1 MAESKEN
8 EEKVM
13 KFSKSIASLSLAV
26 SVAVWLIGCG
36 GGDDATSTVTATDAT
51 TTLSGTVADG
61 YLVGAKVCLDKNYN
75 DVCDA
80 DEPFVMTDATGKYT
94 FTLPYMSATE
104 LPILVEADENTIDLD
119 TNTTIGEKWH
129 FKAVSGQSSF
139 ISPLTTLVA
148 QAMALDPT
156 LTLTQAML
164 NLQNELGLTDINIS
178 EDYIA
183 RDHNIAHNA
192 AKIIAHSLANTEANL
207 TSNLTITTDART
219 IRLLAAQQ
227 VRSQTA
233 AIKAAADINNTAF
246 LTEVNTTSVDEQLAT
261 LSGVIA
267 STLSIQLQNDLLFMW
282 EEERLARD
290 VYNVMYAKWGS
301 KIFTN
306 IATNGEQT
314 HINSVKSMIDKYAV
328 STAGYTEPAAAGV
341 FVNQDLQALYNT
353 LIAKGNVSVT
363 EAYKV
368 GQLIE
373 ITDIEDLDKRLLPT
387 DLPADIRTV
396 YENLRKGSE
405 SHLAAFNKQL

>member
-1 MAESKEN
+1 
-8 EEKVM
+8 M
-13 KFSKSIASLSLAV
+13 KKIKTKALSLSLAL
-26 SVAVWLIGCG
+26 SALLWLSGCG
-36 GGDDATSTVTATDAT
+36 EGDDTVALTDT

-80 DEPFVMTDATGKYT
+80 DEPFVMTDGTGKYT
-94 FTLPYMSATE
+94 FTLPSMSATE

-129 FKAVSGQSSF
+129 FKANSGNSSF
-139 ISPLTTLVA
+139 ISPLSTLVT

-156 LTLTQAML
+156 LTIEQAML
-164 NLQNELGLTDINIS
+164 NLQTELGIDINTTV
-178 EDYIA
+178 DYVA
-183 RDHNIAHNA
+183 ANNTKAHNS
-192 AKIIAHSLANTEANL
+192 AKIIAKSLANTEELLAAAVP
-207 TSNLTITTDART
+207 TPDART

-233 AIKAAADINNTAF
+233 AIQANAIDGNTSY
-246 LTEVNTTSVDEQLAT
+246 LCDVNTTSVETQITELTASLNAL
-261 LSGVIA
+261 LS
-267 STLSIQLQNDLLFMW
+267 SQLQADLLFMW

-290 VYNVMYAKWGS
+290 VYNVMYAKYGS

-328 STAGYTEPAAAGV
+328 STAGYTEPAVAGV

-353 LIAKGNVSVT
+353 LVAQGNVSVT

>member
-1 MAESKEN
+1 
-8 EEKVM
+8 M
-13 KFSKSIASLSLAV
+13 KFSKSIAALSLAV
-26 SVAVWLIGCG
+26 SVAVWLTGCG
-36 GGDDATSTVTATDAT
+36 GGDDATSTVASTDT

-80 DEPFVMTDATGKYT
+80 DEPFVITDGTGKYT
-94 FTLPYMSATE
+94 FTLPSMSATE
-104 LPILVEADENTIDLD
+104 LPILVEADENTTDLD

-139 ISPLTTLVA
+139 ISPLSTLVA
-148 QAMALDPT
+148 QAIALDPT
-156 LTLTQAML
+156 LTTEQAML
-164 NLQNELGLTDINIS
+164 NLQTELGIDINTS
-178 EDYIA
+178 VDYVA
-183 RDHNIAHNA
+183 ANNTKAHNA
-192 AKIIAHSLANTEANL
+192 AKIIAKSLANTEELLSAAG
-207 TSNLTITTDART
+207 TSADART

-233 AIKAAADINNTAF
+233 AIQANAIDGNTSY
-246 LTEVNTTSVDEQLAT
+246 LCDVNTTSVETQITELTASLNAL
-261 LSGVIA
+261 LS
-267 STLSIQLQNDLLFMW
+267 SQLQADLLFMW

-290 VYNVMYAKWGS
+290 VYNVMYAKYGS

-314 HINSVKSMIDKYAV
+314 HIDSVKSMIDKYV
-328 STAGYTEPAAAGV
+328 VDTTGYTEPAAAGV

-373 ITDIEDLDKRLLPT
+373 ITDIEDLNKRLLPT

>member
-1 MAESKEN
+1 MNMSK
-8 EEKVM
+8 KIV
-13 KFSKSIASLSLAV
+13 SLSLTV
-26 SVAVWLIGCG
+26 SVAVLLAGCG
-36 GGDDATSTVTATDAT
+36 GGDDTTTAVTSTDT

-94 FTLPYMSATE
+94 FTLPSMSATE
-104 LPILVEADENTIDLD
+104 LPILVEADENTTDLD

-129 FKAVSGQSSF
+129 FKAISGQSSF
-139 ISPLTTLVA
+139 ISPLSTLVA
-148 QAMALDPT
+148 QAIALNPT
-156 LTLTQAML
+156 LTTEQAML
-164 NLQNELGLTDINIS
+164 NLQTELGIDINTS
-178 EDYIA
+178 VDYVA
-183 RDHNIAHNA
+183 ANNTKAHNA

-233 AIKAAADINNTAF
+233 AIQAAADINNTAF

-261 LSGVIA
+261 LSRVIA

-290 VYNVMYAKWGS
+290 VYNAMYVKWGS

-314 HINSVKSMIDKYAV
+314 HINSVKSMIDKYAL
-328 STAGYTEPAAAGV
+328 STAGYTEPAVAGV
-341 FVNQDLQALYNT
+341 FVNPDLQALYNT
-353 LIAKGNVSVT
+353 LVAKGNVSVT

-373 ITDIEDLDKRLLPT
+373 ITDIADLDKRLLPT

-405 SHLAAFNKQL
+405 NHLAAFNKQL

>member
-1 MAESKEN
+1 
-8 EEKVM
+8 M
-13 KFSKSIASLSLAV
+13 KFSKSIAALSLAV
-26 SVAVWLIGCG
+26 SVAVWLTGCS
-36 GGDDATSTVTATDAT
+36 GGDDATSTVASTDT

-80 DEPFVMTDATGKYT
+80 DEPFVMTDGTGKYT
-94 FTLPYMSATE
+94 FTLPSMSATE
-104 LPILVEADENTIDLD
+104 LPILVEADENTTDLD

-139 ISPLTTLVA
+139 ISPLSTLVA
-148 QAMALDPT
+148 QAIALDPT
-156 LTLTQAML
+156 LTTEQAML
-164 NLQNELGLTDINIS
+164 NLQTELGIDINTS
-178 EDYIA
+178 VDYVA
-183 RDHNIAHNA
+183 ANNTKAHNA
-192 AKIIAHSLANTEANL
+192 AKIIAKSLANTEELLSAAG
-207 TSNLTITTDART
+207 TSADART

-233 AIKAAADINNTAF
+233 AIQANAIDGNTSY
-246 LTEVNTTSVDEQLAT
+246 LCDVNTTSVETQITELTASLNAL
-261 LSGVIA
+261 LS
-267 STLSIQLQNDLLFMW
+267 SQLQADLLFMW

-290 VYNVMYAKWGS
+290 VYNVMYAKYGS

>member
-1 MAESKEN
+1 
-8 EEKVM
+8 M
-13 KFSKSIASLSLAV
+13 KKITTKIASLSLVLSAIFWF
-26 SVAVWLIGCG
+26 SGCG
-36 GGDDATSTVTATDAT
+36 DEATTLPVAT

-75 DVCDA
+75 DVCD
-80 DEPFVMTDATGKYT
+80 DGEPFVLTDSTGKYT
-94 FTLPYMSATE
+94 FTLPEMSATQ

-119 TNTTIGEKWH
+119 TNTKIGTKWY
-129 FKAVSGQSSF
+129 FKANSGNSSF
-139 ISPLTTLVA
+139 ISPLSTLVA

-156 LTLTQAML
+156 LTTEQAMA
-164 NLQNELGLTDINIS
+164 NLQSELGIDINATV
-178 EDYIA
+178 DYVA
-183 RDHNIAHNA
+183 ANNTKAHNA
-192 AKIIAHSLANTEANL
+192 AKIIAHSLANTQINL
-207 TSNLTITTDART
+207 SALSTTTDMRT

-233 AIKAAADINNTAF
+233 AIQANAIDGNISY
-246 LTEVNTTSVDEQLAT
+246 LCDVNTTDVPAQITALTTSLNSL
-261 LSGVIA
+261 LS
-267 STLSIQLQNDLLFMW
+267 SDLQADLLFMW

-290 VYNVMYAKWGS
+290 VYNAMYAKWGS

-314 HINSVKSMIDKYAV
+314 HINSIKSMIDKYQV
-328 STAGYTEPAAAGV
+328 STTGYTQPAVAGV
-341 FVNQDLQALYNT
+341 FINQDLQSLYNA
-353 LIAKGNVSVT
+353 LVAKGNVSVT

-368 GQLIE
+368 GQLVE

-387 DLPADIRTV
+387 DLPADIRAV

>member
-1 MAESKEN
+1 MTQSKDN

-26 SVAVWLIGCG
+26 SVAVWLTGCG
-36 GGDDATSTVTATDAT
+36 GDDTTAATIET

-80 DEPFVMTDATGKYT
+80 DEPFVMTDGTGKYT
-94 FTLPYMSATE
+94 FTLPSMSATE

-129 FKAVSGQSSF
+129 FKANSGNSSF
-139 ISPLTTLVA
+139 ISPLSTLVA

-156 LTLTQAML
+156 LTIEQAML
-164 NLQNELGLTDINIS
+164 NLQTELGIDINTTV
-178 EDYIA
+178 DYVA
-183 RDHNIAHNA
+183 ANNTKAHNS
-192 AKIIAHSLANTEANL
+192 AKIIAKSLANTEKLLSAAVS
-207 TSNLTITTDART
+207 TPDART

-233 AIKAAADINNTAF
+233 AIQANAIDGNTSY
-246 LTEVNTTSVDEQLAT
+246 LCDVNTTSVETQITELTASLNAL
-261 LSGVIA
+261 LS
-267 STLSIQLQNDLLFMW
+267 SQLQADLLFMW

-290 VYNVMYAKWGS
+290 VYNVMYAKYGS

-328 STAGYTEPAAAGV
+328 STAGYTEPAVAGV

-353 LIAKGNVSVT
+353 LVAQGNVSVT

>member
-1 MAESKEN
+1 MIQSKDN
-8 EEKVM
+8 EEKIM
-13 KFSKSIASLSLAV
+13 KFTTGIVSLSLAV
-26 SVAVWLIGCG
+26 SVAAWLIGCG
-36 GGDDATSTVTATDAT
+36 GGDSATSTVVSTDT

-75 DVCDA
+75 DACDA
-80 DEPFVMTDATGKYT
+80 DEPFVMTNSAGRYT
-94 FTLPYMSATE
+94 FTLPNMSATE
-104 LPILVEADENTIDLD
+104 FPILVEAGVDTIDLD

-148 QAMALDPT
+148 QEMKLNT
-156 LTLTQAML
+156 SLTLEQAML
-164 NLQNELGLTDINIS
+164 NLQTDLGIDINTTV
-178 EDYIA
+178 DYVA
-183 RDHNIAHNA
+183 LNNTKAHNT
-192 AKIIAHSLANTEANL
+192 AKIIAKSLANTEKLL
-207 TSNLTITTDART
+207 TAAASSPDART

-233 AIKAAADINNTAF
+233 AIQANAIDGNTSY
-246 LTEVNTTSVDEQLAT
+246 LCDVNTTGVDAKITELTASLNAL
-261 LSGVIA
+261 LSP
-267 STLSIQLQNDLLFMW
+267 QLQADLLFMW

-314 HINSVKSMIDKYAV
+314 HINSIKSMIDKYAV
-328 STAGYTEPAAAGV
+328 STAGYTEPAREGV

-353 LIAKGNVSVT
+353 LVARGNVSVT

-373 ITDIEDLDKRLLPT
+373 ITDIADLDKRLLPT

-396 YENLRKGSE
+396 YEALRKGSE
-405 SHLAAFNKQL
+405 NHLAAFNNQL

>member
-1 MAESKEN
+1 
-8 EEKVM
+8 M
-13 KFSKSIASLSLAV
+13 KFLTSIASLSLAV
-26 SVAVWLIGCG
+26 SVAVWLSGCG
-36 GGDDATSTVTATDAT
+36 GGDDATSTVASTDT
-51 TTLSGTVADG
+51 TTLSGAVADG

-80 DEPFVMTDATGKYT
+80 DEPFVMTDGTGKYT
-94 FTLPYMSATE
+94 FTLPNMSATE

-148 QAMALDPT
+148 QAMALDPA

-164 NLQNELGLTDINIS
+164 NLQTELGIDIS
-178 EDYIA
+178 TTVDYVA
-183 RDHNIAHNA
+183 ANNTKAHNA
-192 AKIIAHSLANTEANL
+192 AKIIARSLANTEANL
-207 TSNLTITTDART
+207 SALATTTNVRT

-233 AIKAAADINNTAF
+233 AIQANAIDGNISY
-246 LTEVNTTSVDEQLAT
+246 LCDVNTTDVPAQITALTTSLNSL
-261 LSGVIA
+261 LSSG
-267 STLSIQLQNDLLFMW
+267 LQADLLFMW

-328 STAGYTEPAAAGV
+328 STVGYTEPAVAGV

-353 LIAKGNVSVT
+353 LITKGNVSVT

-368 GQLIE
+368 GVLIE
-373 ITDIEDLDKRLLPT
+373 ETDIADLNERLLPT